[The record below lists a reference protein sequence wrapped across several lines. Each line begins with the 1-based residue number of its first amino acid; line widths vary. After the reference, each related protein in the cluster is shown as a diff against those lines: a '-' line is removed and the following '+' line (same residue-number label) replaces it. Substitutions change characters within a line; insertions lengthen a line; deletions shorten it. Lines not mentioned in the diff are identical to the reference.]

1 MLRTKLVCG
10 YKRASVPFVRSFS
23 CSMTRLNH
31 PLVTTLKGHPK
42 DKVAIRHVPSG
53 NSYTYGQLTEDIDR
67 WRTILDK
74 ETGSNSEGQR
84 IAIMGENSY
93 QFVVPWLASMTLPN
107 TIAMPLCTNHTTA
120 EIEYQLENSRASLI
134 VGQERFWDKIK
145 QFESDKVKLLSF
157 DQTDK
162 QQVQPDDNYANSSGY
177 MLYTS
182 GTSGR
187 PKGVVT
193 PLDTFVAQA
202 KALSQAWN
210 INSSTN
216 FLQTLPLHHVHGLL
230 IATTLPLLAGGRVEF
245 LFPFSPKAWVDRL
258 LDESLPPINTYTAV
272 PTIYSRIISYVESL
286 DASKQERVAKAIG
299 EHLKLAMCGSAAL
312 PQPLR
317 EGWDRI
323 TKGSL
328 SLLERYGMTE
338 TGITLSQPLEP
349 SQRINGSVGRPVPSV
364 SCRLVDPEAGTVLYN
379 SDQPGV
385 PDHSLPAGE
394 IELSGPVVFKEYW
407 ERPDATA
414 ETFTGDKQ
422 WFKTGDIAKVDEHGF
437 LYIQGRASMDIIKS
451 GGEKISA
458 LEIEREILGLPEIDE
473 CSVIGIPSEE
483 WGEEVTAVVKLAKG
497 VDIYEIQDLKKGLKG
512 VLAGWKIPKRLI
524 VVDAIPRNQMG
535 KVNKKNLVKQYQ

>member
-1 MLRTKLVCG
+1 MLRTRLLSG
-10 YKRASVPFVRSFS
+10 YKRVPVPFARSFS
-23 CSMTRLNH
+23 CTMTRLNH
-31 PLVTTLKGHPK
+31 PLVTTLKGHPQE
-42 DKVAIRHVPSG
+42 KVAIHHVPSG
-53 NSYTYGQLTEDIDR
+53 TSYTYGQLTEDIDR
-67 WRTILDK
+67 WRSILDK
-74 ETGSNSEGQR
+74 ETHSNSEGQR

-93 QFVVPWLASMTLPN
+93 QFVVPWLASMTMPN
-107 TIAMPLCTNHTTA
+107 TIAMPLCTNHTAA
-120 EIEYQLENSRASLI
+120 EIEYQLENSRASII
-134 VGQERFWDKIK
+134 VSQERFWDKVK
-145 QFESDKVKLLSF
+145 QFESDEVKLLSF
-157 DQTDK
+157 DQAN
-162 QQVQPDDNYANSSGY
+162 QQKVEPNNNYANSSGY

-286 DASKQERVAKAIG
+286 DTATQERVSKAIG

-323 TKGSL
+323 TNGSI

-364 SCRLVDPEAGTVLYN
+364 ACRLVDPEDGSVLYQ

-385 PDHSLPAGE
+385 PDDKLPAGE
-394 IELSGPVVFKEYW
+394 IELGGPVVFKEYW

-414 ETFTGDKQ
+414 ETFTKDKQ
-422 WFKTGDIAKVDEHGF
+422 WFKTGDIAKVDENGF

-483 WGEEVTAVVKLAKG
+483 WGEEVTAVVKLSKG
-497 VDIYEIQDLKKGLKG
+497 VDIYEVQDLKKGLKG